1 LTTGGASRYGAGR
14 ITDFRFRIAE
24 LMADIDVSP
33 AAAAAATVLAR
44 ADRLAACT
52 EEAGRLTRRFATPA
66 LVQAGDLVL
75 GWMREAGMRAGR
87 DAIGNVVGRWEPPG
101 GATAG
106 TVLLG
111 SHLDTV
117 RDAGRYD
124 GMLGVLVALAA
135 VERLHDAVPF
145 AIEVYG
151 FADEEG
157 VRYGTAYLGS
167 SVVAG
172 AFDPAAL
179 ERRDVDGVAMA
190 DAISAFGGD
199 PALLADAR
207 RDPAGLLGYVEV
219 HIEQG
224 PVLEAEDL
232 PVGVVTGIAGQT
244 RAEVVFDGEAGHA
257 GTVPMAL
264 RRDALVAAAEWIG
277 TVEAEAR
284 AVDGLVA
291 TVGAVAV
298 EPGASN
304 VIPARASLTLDVRH
318 LDDATRETAC
328 ADLRAR
334 AEAIAARR
342 GTAIAWT
349 DVQATP
355 AVACGRALTAELEAA
370 VADAG
375 VRVRRLPSGAGHDA
389 AVMSRLCEVAML
401 FVRCAGG
408 ISHNPAEA
416 VSAAD
421 VAVAIDVTS
430 RLLDRLAD
438 AR

>member
-1 LTTGGASRYGAGR
+1 MPLLDTS
-14 ITDFRFRIAE
+14 
-24 LMADIDVSP
+24 S
-33 AAAAAATVLAR
+33 AALLLER

-52 EEAGRLTRRFATPA
+52 EEPGRLTRRFATPA
-66 LVQAGDLVL
+66 LADAGDLVL
-75 GWMREAGMRAGR
+75 DWMRAAGMAARR
-87 DAIGNVVGRWEPPG
+87 DAIGNVVGRWEPAG
-101 GATAG
+101 GAPARTL
-106 TVLLG
+106 VLG

-124 GMLGVLVALAA
+124 GMLGVLVALAC
-135 VERLHDAVPF
+135 VERLADAPF

-172 AFDPAAL
+172 TFEASAL
-179 ERRDVDGVAMA
+179 DRRDGDDVTMA
-190 DAISAFGGD
+190 EAIAVFGGD
-199 PALLADAR
+199 PSSLASAR
-207 RDPAGLLGYVEV
+207 RDPADLLGYVEV

-244 RAEVVFDGEAGHA
+244 RAEITFTGVAGHA

-264 RRDALVAAAEWIG
+264 RRDALAAAAEL
-277 TVEAEAR
+277 VSAAEAR
-284 AVDGLVA
+284 AGATDGLVA
-291 TVGAVAV
+291 TVGELAV

-304 VIPARASLTLDVRH
+304 VIPGRATLSLDVRH
-318 LDDATRETAC
+318 LDDGERAAAV
-328 ADLRAR
+328 ADLRER
-334 AEAIAARR
+334 AAAIAAAR
-342 GTAIAWT
+342 GVEAAWSE
-349 DVQATP
+349 VQATG
-355 AVACGRALTAELEAA
+355 AVACAPALMAELEAA

-375 VRVRRLPSGAGHDA
+375 VRVARLPSGAGHDA
-389 AVMSRLCEVAML
+389 AVMARLCDVAML

-408 ISHNPAEA
+408 VSHNPAES
-416 VSAAD
+416 VTVDD

-430 RLLDRLAD
+430 RLLDRLA
-438 AR
+438 R

>member
-1 LTTGGASRYGAGR
+1 MPTT
-14 ITDFRFRIAE
+14 
-24 LMADIDVSP
+24 DVSP
-33 AAAAAATVLAR
+33 AALAATVLDR
-44 ADRLAACT
+44 ADRLAACS
-52 EEAGRLTRRFATPA
+52 EEPGRLTRRFATPA
-66 LVQAGDLVL
+66 LAEAGDLVL
-75 GWMREAGMRAGR
+75 GWMRDAGMTARR
-87 DAIGNVVGRWEPPG
+87 DAIGNVIGRWEPSG
-101 GATAG
+101 GTPAH

-124 GMLGVLVALAA
+124 GMLGVLVALAC
-135 VERLHDAVPF
+135 VERLRDAPF
-145 AIEVYG
+145 AVEVLG

-172 AFDPAAL
+172 AFDPDAL
-179 ERRDVDGVAMA
+179 ARRDADGVPMA
-190 DAISAFGGD
+190 DAIAAFGGD
-199 PALLADAR
+199 PAALDGAQ
-207 RDPAGLLGYVEV
+207 RDRDDLLGYVEV

-244 RAEVVFDGEAGHA
+244 RAEVAFTGVAGHA
-257 GTVPMAL
+257 GTVPMPL
-264 RRDALVAAAEWIG
+264 RRDALAAAAELVG
-277 TVEAEAR
+277 AVEARAR

-291 TVGAVAV
+291 TVGELTV

-304 VIPARASLTLDVRH
+304 VIPGRAALSLDVRH
-318 LDDATRETAC
+318 LDDTARAAAV
-328 ADLRAR
+328 ADLRER
-334 AEAIAARR
+334 AEAIAAAR
-342 GTAIAWT
+342 GVEAAWT
-349 DVQATP
+349 DVQQTG
-355 AVACGRALTAELEAA
+355 AVACAPALVGELEAA
-370 VADAG
+370 VADAD
-375 VRVRRLPSGAGHDA
+375 VRVARLPSGAGHDA

-416 VSAAD
+416 VTAED

-430 RLLDRLAD
+430 RLLDRLG
-438 AR
+438 R